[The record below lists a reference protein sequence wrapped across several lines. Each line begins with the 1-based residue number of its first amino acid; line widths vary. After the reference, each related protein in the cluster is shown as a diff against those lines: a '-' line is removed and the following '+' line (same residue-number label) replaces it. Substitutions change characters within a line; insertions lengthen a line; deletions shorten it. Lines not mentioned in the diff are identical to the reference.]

1 VLLLNVAC
9 PPLRVRVAKVVV
21 PSMKA
26 TEPPGVPPP
35 GATALTVA
43 VSATDWPKVDGFTD
57 DVSVVVVLAWFTVCV
72 RAADALPLKFV
83 SPP

>member
-9 PPLRVRVAKVVV
+9 PPLKVRVARVVV
-21 PSMKA
+21 PSLKA

-43 VSATDWPKVDGFTD
+43 ANVTDWPTVEGFTE
-57 DVSVVVVLAWFTVCV
+57 DVTAVVV
-72 RAADALPLKFV
+72 AA
-83 SPP
+83 

>member
-1 VLLLNVAC
+1 VLLLNVTR
-9 PPLRVRVAKVVV
+9 PPLRVRVARVVV

-43 VSATDWPKVDGFTD
+43 VSVTDWPKVDGFTD

-72 RAADALPLKFV
+72 STAEVLVA
-83 SPP
+83 